1 MKPGPDRPLTDAA
14 PAYIPV
20 AISARHVH
28 LTPESVERLFGPGQS
43 LHVQAPLSQPGQFAA
58 QETVTLVGPH
68 GRLPHVRIV
77 GPPRRDDQAEISRSD
92 AFILGLDPP
101 IRESGH
107 LEGTPGLVI
116 EGPAGSVTLTYGAI
130 CALRHIHM
138 TPADADVLGLK
149 DQDRV
154 EVAVESPDRR
164 LIFGDVVVR
173 VSSDYR
179 LELHLDTDEG
189 NAADL
194 HPGADGMLLAPIEAR
209 ARVLKR
215 GVRRERGT

>member
-1 MKPGPDRPLTDAA
+1 MKPRHDCPPEDAA
-14 PAYIPV
+14 LAHIAV

-28 LTPESVERLFGPGQS
+28 LTLESVERLFGPGQS
-43 LHVQAPLSQPGQFAA
+43 LHEHAPLSQPGQFAA
-58 QETVTLVGPH
+58 QETVTLVGPR
-68 GRLPHVRIV
+68 GRLTHVRVV
-77 GPPRRDDQAEISRSD
+77 GPPRQEDQAEISRSD
-92 AFILGLDPP
+92 AFLLGIDAP

-107 LEGTPGLVI
+107 LSDSPGLTI
-116 EGPAGSVTLTYGAI
+116 EGPAGSVTISHGAI

-138 TPADADVLGLK
+138 TPVDADVLGLK

-194 HPGADGMLLAPIEAR
+194 HPGADGTLLNPMEAR
-209 ARVLKR
+209 ARVLKHDVPRSR
-215 GVRRERGT
+215 GA